1 MHNDRPT
8 EHSATEEVHL
18 HYQSRRGHCTIWT
31 SPIPPA
37 HYQSPRGQH
46 SYTHFAHPLFL
57 LPISTG
63 APQIHTLFG
72 HPSSNTPPHGD
83 TTNTLLWTPPI
94 PTTNHHGG
102 HTFTHSFGHPSP
114 NTYLHGGTTNTL
126 FLDTPTPIYTTQ
138 LWLLYPFRLFV

>member
-8 EHSATEEVHL
+8 EHSATEVHL

-31 SPIPPA
+31 SPIPP

-83 TTNTLLWTPPI
+83 TTNTLLWTPYSYYQSPRGPHI
-94 PTTNHHGG
+94 
-102 HTFTHSFGHPSP
+102 HTFGHHSP

-138 LWLLYPFRLFV
+138 LWSLYHFRLFV